1 MDNKEIEDIFNIEP
15 QTDESSVPVYEPL
28 PQEETNVG
36 AVNEVPVYDSIQP
49 MQEDTIATFEPINEV
64 PTYDNV
70 QPVEPVVE
78 ETQPVYDNVQPVNEV
93 PAYDNIQP
101 MQEDTIATFEPI
113 NEVPTYDNVQPVAVE
128 PVYDNVDT
136 VNEETQNTTV
146 TTKTSSDINE
156 NPNAKIA
163 FGTNTNDENENF
175 KITNDDIKDI
185 RKSLKENSSL
195 KFVLFMGILILIAI
209 MLLPVINNI

>member
-28 PQEETNVG
+28 EQEETNAG
-36 AVNEVPVYDSIQP
+36 AVNEVPAYDSIQP
-49 MQEDTIATFEPINEV
+49 MQEDTFATFEPINEV

-78 ETQPVYDNVQPVNEV
+78 EPQPVYDNVQPVNEV
-93 PAYDNIQP
+93 PSYDSVQP
-101 MQEDTIATFEPI
+101 VQPVVEE
-113 NEVPTYDNVQPVAVE
+113 VQPVAVE